1 MLHAT
6 PILQHTLHI
15 QEKHEITIAKAALLL
30 PQRLAQQGA
39 ELTASEQTLAQT
51 LGSDYPHALL
61 ESATALAA
69 RTGTSAST
77 VVRLFA
83 KLGYASYA
91 EAQREARGEV
101 TALLQTAAQRA
112 PVLLGAQRSLS
123 ECVDDALLHDQHN
136 IQSTREGLDMAA
148 FEAMARQL
156 AQDEGRVFVLAQLN
170 SSPVSAWL
178 ALHLNMCRPGVQQL
192 DAGAIAPAD
201 QLLWVGPTDTLLA
214 FSVSQYSRG
223 TYEVA
228 QRFSEAGAR
237 VLAITDSPT
246 APGHRGP
253 PLAAGAHGQCLALS
267 LLHGRLLP
275 VQCPGLGRGP
285 VAPCRCVRA
294 LARRDALW
302 REFNHQLIRTPE
314 PRGPARAARKPP
326 ARRSST

>member
-1 MLHAT
+1 MKS
-6 PILQHTLHI
+6 PLQ
-15 QEKHEITIAKAALLL
+15 KAALLL

-136 IQSTREGLDMAA
+136 IQATREGLDMAA
-148 FEAMARQL
+148 FEAMVTRI
-156 AQDEGRVFVLAQLN
+156 AQGKGRIFVLAQIN
-170 SSPVSAWL
+170 SAPVAAWL
-178 ALHLNMCRPGVQQL
+178 ALHLNMCRPGVQEL

-201 QLLWVGPTDTLLA
+201 QLLWIGPSDTLLA

-223 TYEVA
+223 TFEIA
-228 QRFSEAGAR
+228 QRFADAGAQ
-237 VLAITDSPT
+237 VLALTDSP
-246 APGHRGP
+246 AA
-253 PLAAGAHGQCLALS
+253 PLATVAHHWLQVRTANASPFHSYTAAFYLCNALVS
-267 LLHGRLLP
+267 A
-275 VQCPGLGRGP
+275 
-285 VAPCRCVRA
+285 VAQLRHKDVSEA

-302 REFNHQLIRTPE
+302 KEFNHQLIRTPE
-314 PRGPARAARKPP
+314 PRAA
-326 ARRSST
+326 ARRSPGRSRAAKD

>member
-1 MLHAT
+1 MKS
-6 PILQHTLHI
+6 PLQ
-15 QEKHEITIAKAALLL
+15 KAALLL

-101 TALLQTAAQRA
+101 TALLHTAAQRA

-246 APGHRGP
+246 AP
-253 PLAAGAHGQCLALS
+253 LATVAHHWLQVRTANASPFHSYTAAFYLCNALVS
-267 LLHGRLLP
+267 A
-275 VQCPGLGRGP
+275 
-285 VAPCRCVRA
+285 VAQLRHADVSEA

>member
-1 MLHAT
+1 MKS
-6 PILQHTLHI
+6 PLQ
-15 QEKHEITIAKAALLL
+15 KAALLL

-39 ELTASEQTLAQT
+39 ELTASELTLAQT
-51 LGSDYPHALL
+51 LGSNYPHALL

-156 AQDEGRVFVLAQLN
+156 AQDEGRVFLLAQFN

-246 APGHRGP
+246 APLVTVAHHWLQVRTANASP
-253 PLAAGAHGQCLALS
+253 FHSYTAAFYLCNALVS
-267 LLHGRLLP
+267 A
-275 VQCPGLGRGP
+275 
-285 VAPCRCVRA
+285 VAQLRHADVSEA

-302 REFNHQLIRTPE
+302 SEFNHQLIRTPE

>member
-1 MLHAT
+1 MKS
-6 PILQHTLHI
+6 PLQ
-15 QEKHEITIAKAALLL
+15 KAALLL

-39 ELTASEQTLAQT
+39 ELTASELTLAQT
-51 LGSDYPHALL
+51 LGSNYPHALL

-156 AQDEGRVFVLAQLN
+156 AQDVGRVFLLAQFN

-246 APGHRGP
+246 AP
-253 PLAAGAHGQCLALS
+253 LATVAHHWLQVRTANASPFHSYTAAFYLCNALVS
-267 LLHGRLLP
+267 A
-275 VQCPGLGRGP
+275 
-285 VAPCRCVRA
+285 VAQLRHADVSEA

>member
-1 MLHAT
+1 MKS
-6 PILQHTLHI
+6 PLQ
-15 QEKHEITIAKAALLL
+15 KAALLL

-136 IQSTREGLDMAA
+136 IQATREGLDMAA
-148 FEAMARQL
+148 FEAMARKL

-201 QLLWVGPTDTLLA
+201 QLLWVGPSDTLLA

-246 APGHRGP
+246 AP
-253 PLAAGAHGQCLALS
+253 LATVAHHWLQVRTANASPFHSYTAAFYLCNALVS
-267 LLHGRLLP
+267 A
-275 VQCPGLGRGP
+275 
-285 VAPCRCVRA
+285 VAQLRHADVSEA